1 MKRFL
6 VSITLA
12 LALLT
17 ATLAQTSPTGSPNQS
32 NEKVDKLFAQW
43 DKPDSPGCALGVIKD
58 GKFIYKRGY
67 GSANLDYNAPL
78 SSESVFDIASTSKQ
92 FTVASILLLV
102 RRGVISLDDD
112 IHKYFPE
119 LPTYEAP
126 ITVSHLV
133 HHTSGIRDYQ
143 NLRRMADRIFDES
156 FNNEEMVG
164 LIARQKGLNFKPGE
178 SSLYSNSN
186 YLLLAEIVRRASG
199 KSLREFAEE
208 NIFRPLGMANT
219 HFSDDRGA
227 VVKNRVISYTPHSGE
242 RYSQFANNMEAMGA
256 GNLLT
261 TVEDLAKWDQNFYD
275 NKIGGEGFNQ
285 AMLRSTKLNSGV
297 G

>member
-1 MKRFL
+1 MKKFL

-67 GSANLDYNAPL
+67 GSANLDYNEPL
-78 SSESVFDIASTSKQ
+78 SPESVFEIASSSKQ
-92 FTVASILLLV
+92 FTGASILFLV

-119 LPTYEAP
+119 LPKYEAP

-133 HHTSGIRDYQ
+133 HHTSGIRDYVQ
-143 NLRRMADRIFDES
+143 LRGMADRNEEF
-156 FNNEEMVG
+156 FNNEKAVE
-164 LIARQKGLNFKPGE
+164 LITRQKG
-178 SSLYSNSN
+178 
-186 YLLLAEIVRRASG
+186 
-199 KSLREFAEE
+199 
-208 NIFRPLGMANT
+208 
-219 HFSDDRGA
+219 
-227 VVKNRVISYTPHSGE
+227 
-242 RYSQFANNMEAMGA
+242 
-256 GNLLT
+256 
-261 TVEDLAKWDQNFYD
+261 
-275 NKIGGEGFNQ
+275 
-285 AMLRSTKLNSGV
+285 
-297 G
+297 